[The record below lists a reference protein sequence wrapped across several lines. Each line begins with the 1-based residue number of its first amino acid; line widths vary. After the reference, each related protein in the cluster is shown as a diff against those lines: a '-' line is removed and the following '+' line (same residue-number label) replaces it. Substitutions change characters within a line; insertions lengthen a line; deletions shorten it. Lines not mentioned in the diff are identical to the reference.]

1 MAGAIIFDDD
11 VGVLET
17 MIFDD
22 ACVPKESSRLSCAE
36 SKLPKLDA
44 VLERW
49 RCLWPVIMPLSSPGA
64 HEGEKDELA
73 VWDRADAVRFR
84 PRIAAGGGGMMTRRT
99 SLSVANCKGGSLVDP
114 RLSCDICEEALSL
127 R

>member
-1 MAGAIIFDDD
+1 MGAIIFDD

-22 ACVPKESSRLSCAE
+22 ACVPKENSRLSCAE

-44 VLERW
+44 VLDRW
-49 RCLWPVIMPLSSPGA
+49 GYFWPVIMPLSSPGV

-73 VWDRADAVRFR
+73 VWDRAEGVRFR
-84 PRIAAGGGGMMTRRT
+84 PRIAAGGGGMTTRRT
-99 SLSVANCKGGSLVDP
+99 SLSAANCKGGSLVDP
-114 RLSCDICEEALSL
+114 RLSCDMCEEALSL